1 MVDTSMKILVIDDD
15 TTMRR
20 IIKNLLSQI
29 GFTNIIEA
37 EDGQA
42 ALDILQGEGRF
53 GLLISDWD
61 MPRMTGLE
69 LLQIIRTDE
78 NFKTLPFIM
87 VTAKDSRENILE
99 AVKAKVS
106 QYIVKP
112 FTAQALKE
120 KIEKVLQE

>member
-1 MVDTSMKILVIDDD
+1 MKILVVDDD

-29 GFTNIIEA
+29 GFTNIIGA
-37 EDGQA
+37 GDGQA
-42 ALDILQGEGRF
+42 ALDILRGEGGF

-69 LLQIIRTDE
+69 FLKVIRADE
-78 NFKTLPFIM
+78 NFKSLPFIM
-87 VTAKDSRENILE
+87 VTAKDSREDILK
-99 AVKAKVS
+99 AVKARVS

-112 FTAQALKE
+112 FTAQALNE
-120 KIEKVLQE
+120 KIQKVLQK

>member
-29 GFTNIIEA
+29 GFINIIEA

-42 ALDILQGEGRF
+42 ALDILQGEGGF
-53 GLLISDWD
+53 GLLVSDWD

-69 LLQIIRTDE
+69 LLQTVRDDE

-87 VTAKDSRENILE
+87 VTAKDSREYILE
-99 AVKAKVS
+99 AVKARVS

-112 FTAQALKE
+112 FTAQALRE
-120 KIEKVLQE
+120 KIEKVLQK

>member
-37 EDGQA
+37 DDGQA

>member
-37 EDGQA
+37 DDGQA

-120 KIEKVLQE
+120 KIEKVLQK